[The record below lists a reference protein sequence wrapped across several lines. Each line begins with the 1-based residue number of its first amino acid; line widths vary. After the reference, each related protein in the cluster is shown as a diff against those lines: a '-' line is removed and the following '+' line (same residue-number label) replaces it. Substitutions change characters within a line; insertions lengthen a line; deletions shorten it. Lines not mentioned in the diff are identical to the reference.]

1 MESVDNTILDTTMRS
16 IHNTSS
22 LDGSTCT
29 NLMEQIEN
37 LNLKLTSA
45 NQEIGNLKME
55 NITLK
60 TKVEECYRLLKKPLP
75 EHSQDNNQISRE
87 IERQKKTTAPATPS
101 MTSDRNHDDDRCVET
116 TCSLQPKASAV
127 NGSSFSNKKH
137 NQVIFVKGLLTLGTL
152 DNT

>member
-45 NQEIGNLKME
+45 NQEIENLKME
-55 NITLK
+55 NMTLK
-60 TKVEECYRLLKKPLP
+60 TKVEECYRLLKNPLP

-87 IERQKKTTAPATPS
+87 MERQKETTAPETPS

-116 TCSLQPKASAV
+116 TCSLQPKASVV
-127 NGSSFSNKKH
+127 NGSSFSKKKH
-137 NQVIFVKGLLTLGTL
+137 NQDST
-152 DNT
+152 